1 MPHPPLAWLY
11 TLAGVGGVLLSL
23 DNPLRRSFV
32 TEMVPP
38 EAIPN
43 AVVLYSTIVN
53 LSRIFGPSLAG
64 LLVVTVGY
72 GWCFTIDAAS
82 YVAVIACL
90 VMMRP
95 DELNRH
101 PAAIRARG
109 AVREGLRYVQSV
121 PSLRIS
127 FAMLAVVSML
137 AYNFNVTLPL
147 FVTRGLRAGEGS
159 FTMLYAVLGSG
170 SVVSALFV
178 AHRNLV
184 SMRDIVRGVAFFG
197 VALLLLA
204 GVPGVKTAIPVVFLV
219 GGTSVLYMTG
229 TTTIVQ
235 MEARRDMHGRV
246 LALQTVLLGGSAA
259 IGGPMLGWIAD
270 HIGARAL
277 MILGGL
283 ACLSA
288 STFGWFATRPSAMTS
303 QHRMLASDGQI
314 VDDGPEP

>member
-1 MPHPPLAWLY
+1 
-11 TLAGVGGVLLSL
+11 
-23 DNPLRRSFV
+23 
-32 TEMVPP
+32 
-38 EAIPN
+38 
-43 AVVLYSTIVN
+43 
-53 LSRIFGPSLAG
+53 
-64 LLVVTVGY
+64 
-72 GWCFTIDAAS
+72 
-82 YVAVIACL
+82 
-90 VMMRP
+90 
-95 DELNRH
+95 
-101 PAAIRARG
+101 
-109 AVREGLRYVQSV
+109 
-121 PSLRIS
+121 
-127 FAMLAVVSML
+127 MLAVVSML

-170 SVVSALFV
+170 SVLSALFV